1 MGAVRSGDSTAH
13 DSPCIPCSV
22 ALQEVK
28 AALDAAIAAFARRAD
43 LAEALWERLLQSVV
57 VAPNPPNGDLSSLM
71 AAVPRYD
78 ITYQLNEV
86 EVRAQRRHHLY
97 DPPKLVNPYKSQF
110 SGVDRVDDCFFCCV
124 RVI

>member
-1 MGAVRSGDSTAH
+1 MQPYVLLGVVLDGQGEC
-13 DSPCIPCSV
+13 PIPVVPVHALWSFIT
-22 ALQEVK
+22 LQEVK

-57 VAPNPPNGDLSSLM
+57 VAPNPFNGDLSSLM

-86 EVRAQRRHHLY
+86 EVRMHHCTQ
-97 DPPKLVNPYKSQF
+97 PSAP
-110 SGVDRVDDCFFCCV
+110 
-124 RVI
+124 